1 MTMDFTTTPR
11 QAELIAQVDRVVEET
26 GGLERVRAFAFKQ
39 RLDIELERALAA
51 VIHPGELTLL
61 ERVLIAERLAWAGAA
76 TTFGLRTVVLGG
88 TVLGDAVL
96 ADAVLANTGPANT
109 VPANTGPAG
118 ARQGLAVVDRY
129 RGGLARYAA
138 DAAALLVLNG
148 DEANLVELAPGQV
161 EAVPSGAG
169 FPLGR
174 VPAALLESGRPVEAR
189 GLRAR
194 WALAVAAELG
204 GVAQAVVELTAAHL
218 RERVQFGRPLAQ
230 FQALRHR
237 VANLAVDAEATRWMA
252 REAAYSGQARP
263 MWLAAAY
270 AAAAGAALSP
280 DAVQLWGAR
289 GFVYEFGVSNLI
301 MRLQGLRL
309 ELGSADRLAE
319 SVLAAPA
326 P

>member
-1 MTMDFTTTPR
+1 MDFTTTPR

-76 TTFGLRTVVLGG
+76 TTFGLRAVVLGG

-96 ADAVLANTGPANT
+96 ADAVL
-109 VPANTGPAG
+109 ANTGPAG

>member
-1 MTMDFTTTPR
+1 MTMDFTPTPR
-11 QAELIAQVDRVVEET
+11 QAGLIAQVDRAVDET
-26 GGLERVRAFAFKQ
+26 GGLDRARAFAFKQ
-39 RLDIELERALAA
+39 RLDTGLECALAA

-61 ERVLIAERLAWAGAA
+61 ERVLIAERLAWAGTA
-76 TTFGLRTVVLGG
+76 TTFGLRAV
-88 TVLGDAVL
+88 VLGDA
-96 ADAVLANTGPANT
+96 A
-109 VPANTGPAG
+109 PAG

-138 DAAALLVLNG
+138 DAAQLLVLNE
-148 DEANLVELAPGQV
+148 DEASLVELAPGQV
-161 EAVPSGAG
+161 EAVPSGVG
-169 FPLGR
+169 FPVGR
-174 VPAALLESGRPVEAR
+174 VPAALLESGRPVEAV

-194 WALAVAAELG
+194 WALAMAAELG
-204 GVAQAVVELTAAHL
+204 GVAHAVVELTSAHL
-218 RERVQFGRPLAQ
+218 RERVQFGRPLAH

-252 REAAYSGQARP
+252 REAAYSGQERP
-263 MWLAAAY
+263 MWLAASY
-270 AAAAGAALSP
+270 AAAVGAALSP

-301 MRLQGLRL
+301 MRVQGLRL

-326 P
+326 S

>member
-1 MTMDFTTTPR
+1 MDFTTTPR

-96 ADAVLANTGPANT
+96 ANTGL
-109 VPANTGPAG
+109 AG

>member
-1 MTMDFTTTPR
+1 MIMDFTTTPR

-76 TTFGLRTVVLGG
+76 TTFGLRAVVLGG

-96 ADAVLANTGPANT
+96 ADAVLADA
-109 VPANTGPAG
+109 VLANTGPAG

>member
-76 TTFGLRTVVLGG
+76 TTFGLRAVVLGG

-96 ADAVLANTGPANT
+96 
-109 VPANTGPAG
+109 ANTGPAG

>member
-1 MTMDFTTTPR
+1 
-11 QAELIAQVDRVVEET
+11 
-26 GGLERVRAFAFKQ
+26 
-39 RLDIELERALAA
+39 
-51 VIHPGELTLL
+51 
-61 ERVLIAERLAWAGAA
+61 VL
-76 TTFGLRTVVLGG
+76 
-88 TVLGDAVL
+88 
-96 ADAVLANTGPANT
+96 
-109 VPANTGPAG
+109 ANTGPAG

-138 DAAALLVLNG
+138 DAATLLVLDG
-148 DEANLVELAPGQV
+148 DGANLVELAPGQV

-174 VPAALLESGRPVEAR
+174 VPAALLESGRPVDAP

-319 SVLAAPA
+319 SVLVAPA

>member
-1 MTMDFTTTPR
+1 MDFTTTPR

-88 TVLGDAVL
+88 TVLGDVVL
-96 ADAVLANTGPANT
+96 ADAVL
-109 VPANTGPAG
+109 ANTGPAG

-174 VPAALLESGRPVEAR
+174 VPAALLESGRPVEAS

>member
-1 MTMDFTTTPR
+1 MDFTTTPR

-39 RLDIELERALAA
+39 RLDTALERALAA
-51 VIHPGELTLL
+51 VIYPGELTLL

-76 TTFGLRTVVLGG
+76 TTFGLRAVVLGD
-88 TVLGDAVL
+88 T
-96 ADAVLANTGPANT
+96 VLANTGLANT
-109 VPANTGPAG
+109 GLANTGPAG
-118 ARQGLAVVDRY
+118 ARQGLAVVDRH

-138 DAAALLVLNG
+138 DAAQLLVLNE
-148 DEANLVELAPGQV
+148 DQASLVELAPGQV

-169 FPLGR
+169 FPVGR
-174 VPAALLESGRPVEAR
+174 VPAELLESGRPVDAR

-194 WALAVAAELG
+194 WALAMAAELG
-204 GVAQAVVELTAAHL
+204 GAAHAVVELTSAHL
-218 RERVQFGRPLAQ
+218 RERVQFGRPLAH

-237 VANLAVDAEATRWMA
+237 VANWAVDAEATRWMV
-252 REAAYSGQARP
+252 REAACSGRERP
-263 MWLAAAY
+263 MWLAASY
-270 AAAAGAALSP
+270 AAAVGAALSP

-309 ELGSADRLAE
+309 ELGPADRLAE
-319 SVLAAPA
+319 TVLAAPA

>member
-1 MTMDFTTTPR
+1 MDFTTTPR

-76 TTFGLRTVVLGG
+76 TTFGLRAVVLGG
-88 TVLGDAVL
+88 TVLGDA
-96 ADAVLANTGPANT
+96 
-109 VPANTGPAG
+109 GPAG

>member
-76 TTFGLRTVVLGG
+76 TTFGLRAVVLGG

-96 ADAVLANTGPANT
+96 ADAVLADA
-109 VPANTGPAG
+109 VLANTGPAG

-174 VPAALLESGRPVEAR
+174 VPAALLEAGRPVEAR

>member
-1 MTMDFTTTPR
+1 MIMDFTTTPR

-76 TTFGLRTVVLGG
+76 TTFGLRAVVLGG

-96 ADAVLANTGPANT
+96 
-109 VPANTGPAG
+109 ANTGPAG

>member
-1 MTMDFTTTPR
+1 MDYTPTSR
-11 QAELIAQVDRVVEET
+11 QAELIARVDRALDET
-26 GGLERVRAFAFKQ
+26 GGLNRARAFAFEQ
-39 RLDIELERALAA
+39 RLDTGLECALAA

-76 TTFGLRTVVLGG
+76 TTFGLRAVVLGD
-88 TVLGDAVL
+88 TAH
-96 ADAVLANTGPANT
+96 AD
-109 VPANTGPAG
+109 TGPAG
-118 ARQGLAVVDRY
+118 ALRGLAVVDRY

-138 DAAALLVLNG
+138 DAAQLLVLNE
-148 DEANLVELAPGQV
+148 DQASLVELAPGQV

-169 FPLGR
+169 FPVGR
-174 VPAALLESGRPVEAR
+174 VPAELLESGRPVDAR

-194 WALAVAAELG
+194 WGLAMAAELG
-204 GVAQAVVELTAAHL
+204 GTAHAVVELTSAHL
-218 RERVQFGRPLAQ
+218 RERVQFGRPLAH

-237 VANLAVDAEATRWMA
+237 VANWAVDAEATRWMV
-252 REAAYSGQARP
+252 RQAAYSGQERP
-263 MWLAAAY
+263 MWLAASY
-270 AAAAGAALSP
+270 AAAVGAALSP

-309 ELGSADRLAE
+309 ELGPADRLAE
-319 SVLAAPA
+319 TMLAAPA

>member
-1 MTMDFTTTPR
+1 MDFTPTPR
-11 QAELIAQVDRVVEET
+11 QAERIAWVDHALEKT
-26 GGLERVRAFAFKQ
+26 GGLDRARAFAFEQ
-39 RLDIELERALAA
+39 RLDTGLECALAA
-51 VIHPGELTLL
+51 VINPAELTLL

-76 TTFGLRTVVLGG
+76 TTFGLRAV
-88 TVLGDAVL
+88 VLGDAV
-96 ADAVLANTGPANT
+96 
-109 VPANTGPAG
+109 PAG
-118 ARQGLAVVDRY
+118 ARQGLAVVDRS

-138 DAAALLVLNG
+138 DAAQLLVLNE
-148 DEANLVELAPGQV
+148 DEATLVELAPGQV

-169 FPLGR
+169 FPVGR
-174 VPAALLESGRPVEAR
+174 VPAALLESGRPVEAP

-194 WALAVAAELG
+194 WALAMAAELG
-204 GVAQAVVELTAAHL
+204 GAAHAVVELTSAHL
-218 RERVQFGRPLAQ
+218 RERVQFGRPLAH

-252 REAAYSGQARP
+252 REAAHSGQERP
-263 MWLAAAY
+263 MWLAASY
-270 AAAAGAALSP
+270 AAAVGAALSP

-309 ELGSADRLAE
+309 ELGPADRLAE
-319 SVLAAPA
+319 RVLAVPA

>member
-1 MTMDFTTTPR
+1 MDFTTTPR

-76 TTFGLRTVVLGG
+76 TTFGLRAVVLGG

-96 ADAVLANTGPANT
+96 ADAVLADA
-109 VPANTGPAG
+109 VLANTGPAG

-138 DAAALLVLNG
+138 DAATLLVLDG

>member
-76 TTFGLRTVVLGG
+76 TTFGLRAVVLGG

-96 ADAVLANTGPANT
+96 ADAVLADA
-109 VPANTGPAG
+109 VLANTGPAG

>member
-96 ADAVLANTGPANT
+96 ANTVLANT
-109 VPANTGPAG
+109 VLANTGPAG

>member
-1 MTMDFTTTPR
+1 MDFTTTPR

-88 TVLGDAVL
+88 TVLGDVVL
-96 ADAVLANTGPANT
+96 ADAVL
-109 VPANTGPAG
+109 ANTGPAG

>member
-96 ADAVLANTGPANT
+96 ADAVLADA
-109 VPANTGPAG
+109 VLANTGPAG

>member
-76 TTFGLRTVVLGG
+76 TTFGLRAVVLGG

-96 ADAVLANTGPANT
+96 ANT
-109 VPANTGPAG
+109 VLANTGPAG

>member
-1 MTMDFTTTPR
+1 MDFTTTPR

-39 RLDIELERALAA
+39 RLDTELERGLAA

-76 TTFGLRTVVLGG
+76 TTFGLRAVVLGG

-96 ADAVLANTGPANT
+96 ADAVLADA
-109 VPANTGPAG
+109 VLANTGPAG

-138 DAAALLVLNG
+138 DAATLLVLDG

>member
-1 MTMDFTTTPR
+1 MDFTTTPR

-76 TTFGLRTVVLGG
+76 TTFGLRAVVLGG

-96 ADAVLANTGPANT
+96 
-109 VPANTGPAG
+109 ANTGPAG

>member
-1 MTMDFTTTPR
+1 MDFTTTPR

-76 TTFGLRTVVLGG
+76 TTFGLRAVVLGG

-96 ADAVLANTGPANT
+96 ADAVLANT
-109 VPANTGPAG
+109 VLANTGPAG

>member
-1 MTMDFTTTPR
+1 MDFTTTPR

-76 TTFGLRTVVLGG
+76 TTFGLRAVVLGD
-88 TVLGDAVL
+88 T
-96 ADAVLANTGPANT
+96 VLANTGLANT
-109 VPANTGPAG
+109 GLANTGPAG

>member
-1 MTMDFTTTPR
+1 
-11 QAELIAQVDRVVEET
+11 VDRS
-26 GGLERVRAFAFKQ
+26 
-39 RLDIELERALAA
+39 
-51 VIHPGELTLL
+51 
-61 ERVLIAERLAWAGAA
+61 
-76 TTFGLRTVVLGG
+76 
-88 TVLGDAVL
+88 
-96 ADAVLANTGPANT
+96 
-109 VPANTGPAG
+109 
-118 ARQGLAVVDRY
+118 

-138 DAAALLVLNG
+138 DAAALLVLDE
-148 DEANLVELAPGQV
+148 DEARLVELAPGQV

-169 FPLGR
+169 FPVGR
-174 VPAALLESGRPVEAR
+174 VPAALLGSGRPVEAS

-204 GVAQAVVELTAAHL
+204 GVAHAVVELTSAHL
-218 RERVQFGRPLAQ
+218 RERVQFGRPLAH

-252 REAAYSGQARP
+252 REAAYSEQERA
-263 MWLAAAY
+263 MWLAASY

-301 MRLQGLRL
+301 MRVQGLRL

>member
-1 MTMDFTTTPR
+1 MDFTSTPR

-39 RLDIELERALAA
+39 RLDTALERALAA
-51 VIHPGELTLL
+51 VIYPGELTLL

-76 TTFGLRTVVLGG
+76 TTFGLRAVVLGD
-88 TVLGDAVL
+88 T
-96 ADAVLANTGPANT
+96 VLANTGL
-109 VPANTGPAG
+109 ANTGPAG

-138 DAAALLVLNG
+138 DAATLLVLDG

-174 VPAALLESGRPVEAR
+174 VPAALLESGRPVEAS

-237 VANLAVDAEATRWMA
+237 VANLAVDAEATRWMT
-252 REAAYSGQARP
+252 REAAYSDRERP
-263 MWLAAAY
+263 IWLAASY
-270 AAAAGAALSP
+270 AAAVGAALSP

-319 SVLAAPA
+319 SVLVAPA

>member
-1 MTMDFTTTPR
+1 MDFTSTPR

-39 RLDIELERALAA
+39 RFDTALERALAA
-51 VIHPGELTLL
+51 VIYPGELTLL

-76 TTFGLRTVVLGG
+76 TTFGLRAVVLGD
-88 TVLGDAVL
+88 T
-96 ADAVLANTGPANT
+96 VLANTGLANT
-109 VPANTGPAG
+109 GLANTGPAG
-118 ARQGLAVVDRY
+118 ARQGLAVVDRH

-138 DAAALLVLNG
+138 DAATLLVLDG

-174 VPAALLESGRPVEAR
+174 VPAALLESGRPVEAP